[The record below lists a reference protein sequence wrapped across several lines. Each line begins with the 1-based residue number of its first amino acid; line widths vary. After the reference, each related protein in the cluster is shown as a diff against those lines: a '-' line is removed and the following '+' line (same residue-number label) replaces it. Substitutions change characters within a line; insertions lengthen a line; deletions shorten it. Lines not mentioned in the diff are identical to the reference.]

1 MRKTKKAAIKIAPYI
16 TGALFVLVIG
26 GATLI
31 LLWPNITSDTPVPA
45 PRGSVIDNKLDEMVK
60 ITVYTNGG
68 VPQKWRYTIS
78 EPSALEYYDM
88 ISYNE
93 APGEEGGPV
102 KLEYYFKPLKEGNVS
117 VLFEYY
123 NFVDDDQPV
132 TKAVEYNVSI
142 DKDLKFEV
150 GEVQLDAEEK

>member
-1 MRKTKKAAIKIAPYI
+1 
-16 TGALFVLVIG
+16 
-26 GATLI
+26 
-31 LLWPNITSDTPVPA
+31 
-45 PRGSVIDNKLDEMVK
+45 
-60 ITVYTNGG
+60 
-68 VPQKWRYTIS
+68 
-78 EPSALEYYDM
+78 M

-123 NFVDDDQPV
+123 NFVDEDQPV

>member
-16 TGALFVLVIG
+16 TGILFVLVIG

-45 PRGSVIDNKLDEMVK
+45 PRGSVVDDKLDHMVK
-60 ITVYTNGG
+60 VTLYTNGG
-68 VPQKWRYTIS
+68 VPQKWRYMIS
-78 EPSALEYYDM
+78 DPSVLEYYDM

-102 KLEYYFKPLKEGNVS
+102 RLEYYFNPLKEGS
-117 VLFEYY
+117 ASILFEYY
-123 NFVDDDQPV
+123 NFVDESEPV
-132 TKAVEYNVSI
+132 TKSVEHNVAVDS
-142 DKDLKFEV
+142 DLKFQVSEI
-150 GEVQLDAEEK
+150 QLDENKD